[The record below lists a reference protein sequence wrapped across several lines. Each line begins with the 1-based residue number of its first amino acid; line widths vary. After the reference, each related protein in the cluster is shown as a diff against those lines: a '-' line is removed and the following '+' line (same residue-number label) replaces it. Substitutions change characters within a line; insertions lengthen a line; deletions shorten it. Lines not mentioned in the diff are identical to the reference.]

1 MWKFI
6 KHFMGDKE
14 EMNIKIRNIAQYN
27 LTKDFD
33 NLYNNSKNNDNN
45 YKFMDLILDERN
57 IKLAYR
63 NLKSNKGSKT
73 FGVDDKTIEDLMK
86 FSEKECIDIVR
97 KKLNNYI
104 PNEVRRVY
112 IPKEDGSKRVLGI
125 PTIIDRLIQQSIK
138 QVLEPWCEARFYNH
152 SYGFRPLRNPSHAL
166 SRVASLVNRGKCYYA
181 VSFDIESFFD
191 NVDHYLM
198 IQKLWNFGIRDKKL
212 LSIIRSMLSTYNTK
226 GLVQGGILSPL
237 LANIY
242 LTDLDEWVET
252 QRENFPCRGNI
263 HSFHNKKSQ
272 TLKHGY
278 IVRYADDF
286 VILTKEYKFALRW
299 KYAIEEFLDKRLH
312 LTTNKEKTK
321 ITNLKQKSFDFLGFS
336 IKAVSKGNT
345 KNGFVAETHISKKSL
360 KRIQKELKNK
370 IGEIQRNTYSDR
382 KAIEYNLMVMGIKNY
397 YKYATMVYI
406 DLDKIGRGINK
417 SMKIRLK
424 DKSKIYKF
432 KLLPDYY
439 KKYNIGI
446 QKETKVY
453 VVCNTPLHIINAI
466 HHKNPMNYRQK
477 MSIYSIKG
485 RSLIKDSDEFSL
497 SQINFI
503 TKYLLENS
511 STQYRNSVELADNR
525 ITLYLMRKGKSSI
538 TGKIVDIE
546 DYHCYHKVSIQQG
559 GDHKLKNLVLLSKDE
574 HYLIHAVSLNIIRK
588 YLKMLNLSKE
598 EIRKVNKYRQYLNFN
613 KIC

>member
-1 MWKFI
+1 
-6 KHFMGDKE
+6 MGDKE
-14 EMNIKIRNIAQYN
+14 EMNIKIRSIAQYN

-63 NLKSNKGSKT
+63 NLKNNKGSKT
-73 FGVDDKTIEDLMK
+73 FGVDNKTIEDLMK
-86 FSEKECIDIVR
+86 LSEKECIDIVR
-97 KKLNNYI
+97 KRLNNYI
-104 PNEVRRVY
+104 PNKVRSIY

-125 PTIIDRLIQQSIK
+125 PTITDRLIQQCIE

-152 SYGFRPLRNPSHAL
+152 SYGFRPLRNTSHAL
-166 SRVASLVNRGKCYYA
+166 SRIASLINRGKCYYA
-181 VSFDIESFFD
+181 LTFDIESFFD

-198 IQKLWNFGIRDKKL
+198 MQKLWSFGIRDKKL

-242 LTDLDEWVET
+242 LTDLDKWVET
-252 QRENFPCRGNI
+252 QWENFPCRGNI

-299 KYAIEEFLDKRLH
+299 KYSIEEFLNKRLH
-312 LTTNKEKTK
+312 LTTNKEKTN
-321 ITNLKQKSFDFLGFS
+321 IVNLKQKSFDFLGFN
-336 IKAVSKGNT
+336 IKVVSKGNT

-397 YKYATMVYI
+397 YKYATMVYL

-432 KLLPDYY
+432 GLLPDYY

-466 HHKNPMNYRQK
+466 HHKNPMNYRQA
-477 MSIYSIKG
+477 MSIYSAKG
-485 RSLIKDSDEFSL
+485 RLLVKDTDEFSL
-497 SQINFI
+497 NQINFI

-525 ITLYLMRKGKSSI
+525 ITLYLMRKGKSFI
-538 TGKIVDIE
+538 TGKLVELE
-546 DYHCYHKVSIQQG
+546 DYHCHHKISIQQG
-559 GDHKLKNLVLLSKDE
+559 GTHKLNNLILLSKDE
-574 HYLIHAVSLNIIRK
+574 HYLIHAVDLNIIRK
-588 YLKMLNLSKE
+588 YLKILNLSKE
-598 EIRKVNKYRQYLNFN
+598 EIKKVNMCRQYLNLN